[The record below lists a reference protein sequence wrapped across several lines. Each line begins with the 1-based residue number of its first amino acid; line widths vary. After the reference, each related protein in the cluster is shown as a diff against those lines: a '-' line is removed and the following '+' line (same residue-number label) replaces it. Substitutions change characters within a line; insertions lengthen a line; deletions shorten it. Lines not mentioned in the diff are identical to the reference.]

1 MDGLPVTHGYTINV
15 VKEKSKSAI
24 IFLSPP
30 GKVAVTLSSENKN
43 VDNYIVP
50 EILASNSI
58 LKTNARSPS
67 ESYTRITD
75 YSVPCEASDNADQVL
90 FYEEVFTGPGDG
102 NVQYFSDVAHEEVVV
117 EEEEYATAVA
127 SSRVAGIGQE
137 VPVHC
142 DLCNSVFSPM
152 EDIKGHMISAHNM
165 LSFEGGC
172 TATVYCILSTVYI
185 VQNSSTN
192 FSLVTASSVATGPCF
207 KCDFCSVYVT
217 DRVSHMKRAHYSA
230 LANTFTKRDNSYHC
244 RQCSYTSDQL
254 TNIRSVASVPCL

>member
-58 LKTNARSPS
+58 IKTNARSPS
-67 ESYTRITD
+67 ESYTCIPD
-75 YSVPCEASDNADQVL
+75 NSVPCEASDNADQVL
-90 FYEEVFTGPGDG
+90 FYEEVLTGPGDG
-102 NVQYFSDVAHEEVVV
+102 NLQFFSDVAHEEVVV
-117 EEEEYATAVA
+117 EEEEDAPAVA
-127 SSRVAGIGQE
+127 SSREAGIGQEVHVRGE

-152 EDIKGHMISAHNM
+152 EDIKAHMISAHNM

-172 TATVYCILSTVYI
+172 TAIHSVLYTV
-185 VQNSSTN
+185 
-192 FSLVTASSVATGPCF
+192 
-207 KCDFCSVYVT
+207 
-217 DRVSHMKRAHYSA
+217 
-230 LANTFTKRDNSYHC
+230 
-244 RQCSYTSDQL
+244 
-254 TNIRSVASVPCL
+254 

>member
-1 MDGLPVTHGYTINV
+1 MDGLPVTRGYTINV

-58 LKTNARSPS
+58 IKTNARALSPS
-67 ESYTRITD
+67 ESYTRETD
-75 YSVPCEASDNADQVL
+75 NSVSSEASDNADQVL
-90 FYEEVFTGPGDG
+90 FYEEVLTGPGDG
-102 NVQYFSDVAHEEVVV
+102 NVQFFSDVAHEEVVV
-117 EEEEYATAVA
+117 EEEDAHE
-127 SSRVAGIGQE
+127 AGVGQEVYVRGE

-152 EDIKGHMISAHNM
+152 EDIKAHMISAHNM

-172 TATVYCILSTVYI
+172 TATVYVYRVLLCIL
-185 VQNSSTN
+185 
-192 FSLVTASSVATGPCF
+192 C
-207 KCDFCSVYVT
+207 
-217 DRVSHMKRAHYSA
+217 
-230 LANTFTKRDNSYHC
+230 
-244 RQCSYTSDQL
+244 
-254 TNIRSVASVPCL
+254 RSVLQVRLLLCVRDGPREPHEEGALLGPGQHLHQAGQQLPLQTVQLHQRPAHQHQVSSNRPSVD

>member
-67 ESYTRITD
+67 ESYTRVTD
-75 YSVPCEASDNADQVL
+75 NSVFCEASDNADQVL
-90 FYEEVFTGPGDG
+90 FYEEVLTGPGDG

-117 EEEEYATAVA
+117 EEEEDAPAVA
-127 SSRVAGIGQE
+127 SSREAGIGQEVSLRGE

-152 EDIKGHMISAHNM
+152 EDIKAHMISAHNM
-165 LSFEGGC
+165 LSFEGEC
-172 TATVYCILSTVYI
+172 TATVYCITVYI

-192 FSLVTASSVATGPCF
+192 FFLSPLLLLRQV
-207 KCDFCSVYVT
+207 
-217 DRVSHMKRAHYSA
+217 RVSSA
-230 LANTFTKRDNSYHC
+230 
-244 RQCSYTSDQL
+244 TS
-254 TNIRSVASVPCL
+254 APCT

>member
-67 ESYTRITD
+67 ESYAYTRVTD
-75 YSVPCEASDNADQVL
+75 NSVPCEASDNADQVL

-102 NVQYFSDVAHEEVVV
+102 NVQYFSGVAHEEVVV
-117 EEEEYATAVA
+117 EEEEDAPAVA
-127 SSRVAGIGQE
+127 SSREAGIGQE

-152 EDIKGHMISAHNM
+152 EDIKAHMISAHNM

-172 TATVYCILSTVYI
+172 TATQCTVYCLGLVY
-185 VQNSSTN
+185 
-192 FSLVTASSVATGPCF
+192 C
-207 KCDFCSVYVT
+207 VYC
-217 DRVSHMKRAHYSA
+217 AE
-230 LANTFTKRDNSYHC
+230 
-244 RQCSYTSDQL
+244 
-254 TNIRSVASVPCL
+254 